1 MSEEDTYVNI
11 EAQFNTL
18 LRAYLQ
24 ILLIVIRIIQNQ
36 KTLEKSRVYIGA
48 NRETRTPDPLIT
60 NLANLLILY
69 PYNLLNMRVFYFIKE
84 GKQYF
89 YH

>member
-1 MSEEDTYVNI
+1 MSEEDTYVNRK
-11 EAQFNTL
+11 AQFNTL

-36 KTLEKSRVYIGA
+36 KTLEKSRVRIGA

-60 NLANLLILY
+60 N
-69 PYNLLNMRVFYFIKE
+69 
-84 GKQYF
+84 Q
-89 YH
+89 